1 LTLESVELYS
11 DTGDGLQPRIPLAN
25 GAFNSTGAP
34 INTTGGG
41 GGGTTQFRFNATTK
55 GGIALANGASYW
67 LVLAFADGSYR
78 VLQGSTVPYDG
89 APIGGLVGL
98 GGRVVVEPQQ
108 GGWADSNEVVALSID
123 IFGCLQPSP
132 SPSPSLSPTSMPAPS
147 MPPAAS
153 RSPARSPT
161 PSPSASRAPAVSPLA
176 TGVEVD
182 FGSEEPTFDLSV
194 PRSSGS
200 PTTARA
206 HARTSAHTHT
216 MCADL
221 STSTQHQARKWA
233 VPSSA

>member
-1 LTLESVELYS
+1 M
-11 DTGDGLQPRIPLAN
+11 DT
-25 GAFNSTGAP
+25 T
-34 INTTGGG
+34 GG

-55 GGIALANGASYW
+55 GGIALANGTSYW

-78 VLQGSTVPYDG
+78 VLQGSTIPYDG

-108 GGWADSNEVVALSID
+108 GGWVDSNEVVALSID

-132 SPSPSLSPTSMPAPS
+132 SPSQSPTSMPAPS